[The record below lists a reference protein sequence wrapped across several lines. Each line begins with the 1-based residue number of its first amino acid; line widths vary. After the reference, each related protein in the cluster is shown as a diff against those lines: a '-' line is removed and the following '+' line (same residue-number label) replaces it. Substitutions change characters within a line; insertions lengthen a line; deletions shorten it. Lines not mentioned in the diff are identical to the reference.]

1 MKEIE
6 LHKRVKIEL
15 TSAYKLQMAESY
27 IKKLNQQIGSDGSY
41 IEELEDFNKKLQT
54 DCEQLRNEIK
64 TLQDKNKVILDKYS
78 QDIQK
83 LKTTDVFNK
92 LIAKNKKLEEKI
104 EILKNE
110 RDLLIYRISCLIN

>member
-6 LHKRVKIEL
+6 LHNRVKIEL

-27 IKKLNQQIGSDGSY
+27 IKKLNQQIGSDSSY
-41 IEELEDFNKKLQT
+41 IEELEDLNKKLQA

-64 TLQDKNKVILDKYS
+64 IFQDKNKAILDKYS
-78 QDIQK
+78 QDTHK

-92 LIAKNKKLEEKI
+92 LMTKNKKLEEKI
-104 EILKNE
+104 EMLKNE
-110 RDLLIYRISCLIN
+110 RDSLIYRISCLIN